1 MLGRV
6 TWSLQQ
12 MMLRSRQETA
22 PVGMGARS
30 WGGAL
35 VQGHRPPATRPYWEL
50 LSGGLTLGNDAAPW
64 P

>member
-50 LSGGLTLGNDAAPW
+50 LPAG
-64 P
+64 